1 MCGPYDGEY
10 LKPREKRPAMA
21 EQIPDELSRA
31 AREMY
36 AAREALLEAAR
47 AYDTALSRYM
57 SAWEGHREKHPTS
70 EMPGAVA
77 AGRAAMYED
86 QLEGAREHK
95 EALSPILKLLARS
108 RTGTGDA
115 G

>member
-1 MCGPYDGEY
+1 MD
-10 LKPREKRPAMA
+10 EKV
-21 EQIPDELSRA
+21 PDELSRVT
-31 AREMY
+31 REMY

-47 AYDTALSRYM
+47 NYDDVLSRYM
-57 SAWEGHREKHPTS
+57 SAWEEHRDKHPTS

-95 EALSPILKLLARS
+95 QALSPILRLLAR
-108 RTGTGDA
+108 TGRPE
-115 G
+115 

>member
-1 MCGPYDGEY
+1 
-10 LKPREKRPAMA
+10 MA
-21 EQIPDELSRA
+21 EQVPDELSRA

-47 AYDTALSRYM
+47 NYDGALSRYM
-57 SAWEGHREKHPTS
+57 SAWVNHRERSPTS
-70 EMPGAVA
+70 GMPGAVA
-77 AGRAAMYED
+77 AGRAAIYED

-95 EALSPILKLLARS
+95 QALSPILKLLARKGA
-108 RTGTGDA
+108 GTGDA